1 MEKIPKLLLILTF
14 VADPNFYQRVVF
26 FPKLLNSELMVVL

>member
-1 MEKIPKLLLILTF
+1 MEKISKLLLILIF

-26 FPKLLNSELMVVL
+26 FPKLLNYELMAVL